1 MTSLASIQRHVGVTP
16 DGLWG
21 PNTAKAIADALGMG
35 QQHRTLSEPDQFFAA
50 VRKFTGPLDQIQVD
64 TINRL
69 MEKAA
74 HWPLSWL
81 AYALATAWHEARLR
95 PIHELGGPNYL
106 RKYDTGPLAA
116 ALGNTPEADGD
127 GILYAGR
134 GLVQLTGR
142 RNYENAGKM
151 LGLDL
156 MTNPD
161 LALEPSNAARIL
173 VWGMEGGKFT
183 GKGLA
188 DYLPGWRG
196 TLVQF
201 KQARRIINGTDR
213 ADDIAALANA
223 FQDAL
228 QKGGW
233 S

>member
-1 MTSLASIQRHVGVTP
+1 MTSLAEIQRRVGVP
-16 DGLWG
+16 ADGVLG
-21 PNTAKAIADALGMG
+21 PVTLAAIAKALGME
-35 QQHRTLSEPDQFFAA
+35 RNTFALSDADAFFAA
-50 VRKFTGPLDQIQVD
+50 VRKFTGPLDQVQVD

-69 MEKAA
+69 LEQAT
-74 HWPLSWL
+74 HWPLGWL
-81 AYALATAWHEARLR
+81 AYAFATAWHEARLR

-106 RKYDTGPLAA
+106 KKYDTGPLAK

-142 RNYENAGKM
+142 TNYANAGKM
-151 LGLDL
+151 LGIDL
-156 MTNPD
+156 LANPD
-161 LALEPSNAARIL
+161 LALNPSNAARIL

-196 TLVQF
+196 TLTQF
-201 KQARRIINGTDR
+201 KNARRIINGTDR
-213 ADDIAALANA
+213 DDDIAALANA

-233 S
+233 A